1 MGEHG
6 NGHLFGS
13 YADDPRE
20 GFLRRMWKPLM
31 VGLLILAASVATG
44 RFVWAKL
51 NHGLHSGM
59 SRNEVVAALGKPSCD
74 FSGVIYNISGK
85 APAGAQRHYRPNLV
99 YGRSEASC

>member
-1 MGEHG
+1 
-6 NGHLFGS
+6 
-13 YADDPRE
+13 
-20 GFLRRMWKPLM
+20 M
-31 VGLLILAASVATG
+31 VGLLILAGSVATG